1 MLWLLASIALR
12 IYLYFFDTYSLTY
25 GSLGAV
31 ITLMMLWFYL
41 TGASVLIGAEI
52 NSVIEDA
59 AAREGAPDAKRKGK
73 TAPGEPRPAHG

>member
-41 TGASVLIGAEI
+41 KRRVGAYRCGDQLGNRRCS
-52 NSVIEDA
+52 
-59 AAREGAPDAKRKGK
+59 AREGAPDAKRKGE
-73 TAPGEPRPAHG
+73 TAPGELRPARG